1 MEHLLAFVVLLQA
14 SQTPPALGA
23 RAGQA
28 PSPSTSEP
36 AAAQSPAAAAAS
48 ATRPGPG
55 AEAPAFALPASTG
68 ATVRL
73 ADFKGKK
80 TVVLAFFPKAF
91 TGG

>member
-28 PSPSTSEP
+28 PSTSEP